1 MKKLT
6 LICTALLLAGCDG
19 QTCAK
24 FTDVRIAEI
33 CKGGVVYLVVNN
45 GGITPKI
52 NGNYD
57 VYTCNQSA
65 NP

>member
-1 MKKLT
+1 MLV
-6 LICTALLLAGCDG
+6 GCDG
-19 QTCAK
+19 QTRAK